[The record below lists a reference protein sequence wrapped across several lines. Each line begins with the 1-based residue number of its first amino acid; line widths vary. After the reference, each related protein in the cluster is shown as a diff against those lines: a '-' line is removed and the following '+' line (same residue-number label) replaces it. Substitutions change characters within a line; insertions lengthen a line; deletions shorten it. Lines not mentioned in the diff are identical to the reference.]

1 MPHLAFDSIDV
12 DAFDG
17 IGGGGVTLAVPL
29 GFRRAE
35 RHYAFDP
42 GDGLSDIAVL
52 DWRHFRGLLIGV
64 GVIKIFSC
72 ILPRLS
78 AGSVRHAGTW

>member
-1 MPHLAFDSIDV
+1 MPHLAFDPIDV
-12 DAFDG
+12 DAFGG

-42 GDGLSDIAVL
+42 GDGHRILPC
-52 DWRHFRGLLIGV
+52 WIGV
-64 GVIKIFSC
+64 TSGASS
-72 ILPRLS
+72 LAQALS
-78 AGSVRHAGTW
+78 KFFLHPSHVFQPDRQ